1 MADDY
6 GDIIHRTARPAAIV
20 AGGAWSLPLIGP
32 IRTGSPLT
40 DHRDLS
46 LTSWCHTV
54 QLGALTATLPQE
66 IGMK

>member
-1 MADDY
+1 MADNY
-6 GDIIHRTARPAAIV
+6 GDIIHRMARPVAIG
-20 AGGAWSLPLIGP
+20 AGGAWSLPLIGL

-46 LTSWCHTV
+46 LTSMCHTV